1 MMSRHRGRANL
12 IRRVIRGEEVEEV
25 QLGEVEVDL
34 PTEYIHGEGNSTIE
48 DIAYLTQSPSPRWT
62 PVPSAQWMSDSD
74 IRITQHPEKVEVY
87 LPPDVKSILQIK
99 WGDECFTAI
108 FPIKEEG
115 VEIEHDMPIG
125 RIEWIIEEKIED
137 EDDS

>member
-1 MMSRHRGRANL
+1 MVRDRARL

-34 PTEYIHGEGNSTIE
+34 PDSYVHGGGHEVTF
-48 DIAYLTQSPSPRWT
+48 LTQSPS
-62 PVPSAQWMSDSD
+62 AEWMSDSD

-115 VEIEHDMPIG
+115 VEVKHDMPIG
-125 RIEWIIEEKIED
+125 RIEWIIEERIED
-137 EDDS
+137 EDE